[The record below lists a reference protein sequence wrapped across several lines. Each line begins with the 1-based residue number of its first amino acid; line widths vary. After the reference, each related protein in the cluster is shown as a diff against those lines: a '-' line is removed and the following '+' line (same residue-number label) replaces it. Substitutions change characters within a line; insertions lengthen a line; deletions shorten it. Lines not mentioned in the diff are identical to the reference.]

1 MIPTQLLIHGQWWS
15 NLSTQWLHIAQCL
28 LLAVLITLHSGQR
41 SAGFKS
47 LNKSRNE
54 CPSYGVTTPGSLQDA
69 HKNVTKTISVE
80 MALAACIYIA

>member
-1 MIPTQLLIHGQWWS
+1 
-15 NLSTQWLHIAQCL
+15 
-28 LLAVLITLHSGQR
+28 LHSGQR

-47 LNKSRNE
+47 LNNSRNE

>member
-41 SAGFKS
+41 SAGFTS
-47 LNKSRNE
+47 LSNSRNE
-54 CPSYGVTTPGSLQDA
+54 CPSWGVTTPGSLQDA
-69 HKNVTKTISVE
+69 NKNDTRTINVE
-80 MALAACIYIA
+80 MKLAAYIYNA